1 MDHVLNA
8 TLIAVGVMVVV
19 SAGVKAKHLG
29 VFLEVLKDSIRIME
43 LYCSIVDKAE
53 CRWRLVL

>member
-8 TLIAVGVMVVV
+8 TLIAVGAMVVV
-19 SAGVKAKHLG
+19 LAGVKSKHLG